1 MNVFKRSLSAFMM
14 KYRDEY
20 RRLFALGL
28 PVLATQ
34 LGVILVA
41 FTDTI
46 MVGAY
51 GKEELAAA
59 AFVNSLYLI
68 PMVMLMGLAAGITPL
83 VGALFGRGDFSEPGR
98 VARAGVQINL
108 IVAALFT
115 AIMGAVYFF
124 LDRFGQPAEL
134 LPLIRTY
141 YLILLATPLPMAVFN
156 SCMQTANGLTDTSTP
171 MWCILLSVAVNILFN
186 WLLIYGHFGFP
197 RLGLAGAGYATLLA
211 RIVSLVS
218 ILLVFAL
225 SRRYRPYHAGF
236 RRAGTLGVL
245 RRKVW
250 STSYPVMIQN
260 GIETSLWSL
269 GAVVCGWFGVVQLA
283 SYQVVNTIG
292 QLGFMTYMS
301 FGVAV
306 SIRVA
311 NFTGVLDEKGAG
323 LAARAGLHLNMLL
336 ATVASLIFLVGGTRL
351 LHLFSPDADVIAAAM
366 ILLPPLAVYQYCD
379 AIQLT
384 FCNAIRGTSQV
395 KPLLWISL
403 ISYVVI
409 GIPVLLL
416 FAVAFDWEYL
426 GVYYSFDVALLIASV
441 LAYFVF
447 KRIKL
452 V

>member
-1 MNVFKRSLSAFMM
+1 MNLVKRGPRALWK
-14 KYRDEY
+14 KYREEY

-46 MVGAY
+46 MVGGY
-51 GKEELAAA
+51 GKEELAAS

-83 VGALFGRGDFSEPGR
+83 VGALFGRGDLSEPGR

-108 IVAALFT
+108 IVAAIFT
-115 AIMGAVYFF
+115 AVMGAIYFF
-124 LDRFGQPAEL
+124 LDRFGQPDEL

-141 YLILLATPLPMAVFN
+141 YLILLATPLPMAVYN
-156 SCMQTANGLTDTSTP
+156 SCMQTANGLTDTATP
-171 MWCILLSVAVNILFN
+171 MWCILLSVVVNILFN
-186 WLLIYGHFGFP
+186 WLLIYGHCGFP
-197 RLGLAGAGYATLLA
+197 ELGLAGAGYATLLA
-211 RIVSLVS
+211 RIVSMVS
-218 ILLVFAL
+218 ILLVFAFA
-225 SRRYRPYHAGF
+225 RRYRPYHAGF
-236 RRAGTLGVL
+236 RQSGTLGAL

-283 SYQVVNTIG
+283 AYQVVNTIG

-323 LAARAGLHLNMLL
+323 LAARAGLHLNLLL
-336 ATVASLIFLVGGTRL
+336 ATVASLIFIIGGTRL

-403 ISYVVI
+403 ISYVMV

-416 FAVAFDWEYL
+416 FAVVFRWEYL
-426 GVYYSFDVALLIASV
+426 GVYYSFDVALLVASV

-447 KRIKL
+447 RKIRL
-452 V
+452 R